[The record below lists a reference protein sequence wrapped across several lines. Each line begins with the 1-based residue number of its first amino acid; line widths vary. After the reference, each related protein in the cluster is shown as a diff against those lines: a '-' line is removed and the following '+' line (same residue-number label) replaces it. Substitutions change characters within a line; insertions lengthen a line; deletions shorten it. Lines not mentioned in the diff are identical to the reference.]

1 MKFRVVF
8 IQIITLLVAF
18 YAGTQD
24 VSAQRC
30 VADSLVARG
39 DSLRTAYRF
48 EESVKA
54 YGEAL
59 TALQDTAA
67 TAEDSL
73 FGIEISDR
81 LLLSENGRNMSD
93 YVYTPKVVA
102 RHTFSLDDFFL
113 YYALKDSTW
122 RPVPKVLDSLGGP
135 YAKALYVPS
144 GSETIYFSAPDHN
157 GIRNIYTTSL
167 RDTVW
172 SVPALLNEDMTSA
185 ADEIYPMLSQDGKSL
200 YFASRG
206 LYGVGGFDIY
216 VSLWDEENQDWTSP
230 VNMGFP
236 YSSPANDFLLVGS
249 DDGKYM
255 MFASDRDCSADSVN
269 VYVLER
275 ESVPVRSAVTDPE
288 QLLALARLVPDAG
301 LENVGKAED
310 VKSDIPENVDTRRYM
325 DKMAHVRALRDTLS
339 SYEES
344 IAHLREKY
352 SMAESEGEKQNL
364 GEQILGAEAE
374 LPAIQA
380 RLDEA
385 IRELQNIEMDFLFS
399 GVVIDP
405 DKLLV
410 EAEREVIGEESGF
423 VFTRKNMGESLLLE
437 MEVPEP
443 QFDYSFKILEEAQV
457 LKDTV
462 KRSGIVYQIQIL
474 SSDRPTTLKSL
485 KGLSPVFETITSGGR
500 YVYRVGL
507 FHEYKDVLPHLN
519 TVKRL
524 GFRSAYIVA
533 MVDGVE
539 KKVAVARNLENEL
552 KAKKP
557 QLFRV
562 VIKAEGE
569 LDPVVIM
576 SLKQQAGDRDIA
588 RTEGGLIVG
597 PFEGEAAAKEFTDF
611 VSAMGFGPAEM
622 EEIINQ

>member
-1 MKFRVVF
+1 
-8 IQIITLLVAF
+8 
-18 YAGTQD
+18 
-24 VSAQRC
+24 
-30 VADSLVARG
+30 
-39 DSLRTAYRF
+39 
-48 EESVKA
+48 
-54 YGEAL
+54 
-59 TALQDTAA
+59 
-67 TAEDSL
+67 
-73 FGIEISDR
+73 
-81 LLLSENGRNMSD
+81 
-93 YVYTPKVVA
+93 
-102 RHTFSLDDFFL
+102 
-113 YYALKDSTW
+113 
-122 RPVPKVLDSLGGP
+122 
-135 YAKALYVPS
+135 
-144 GSETIYFSAPDHN
+144 
-157 GIRNIYTTSL
+157 
-167 RDTVW
+167 
-172 SVPALLNEDMTSA
+172 
-185 ADEIYPMLSQDGKSL
+185 
-200 YFASRG
+200 
-206 LYGVGGFDIY
+206 
-216 VSLWDEENQDWTSP
+216 
-230 VNMGFP
+230 MGFP

-249 DDGKYM
+249 DDGRYL
-255 MFASDRDCSADSVN
+255 MFASDRDCNSDSVN

-352 SMAESEGEKQNL
+352 SMAESEGEKQHL

-562 VIKAEGE
+562 MIKAEGE

-597 PFEGEAAAKEFTDF
+597 PFETDAAKEFVEF
-611 VSAMGFGPAEM
+611 VTAMGYGPAQI

>member
-1 MKFRVVF
+1 MNLRVVF
-8 IQIITLLVAF
+8 LQFLTLLVVF
-18 YAGTQD
+18 CAGTED
-24 VSAQRC
+24 VSAQRH
-30 VADSLVARG
+30 VADSLLAKG
-39 DSLRTAYRF
+39 DSLRMAYRF
-48 EESVKA
+48 EESLKA
-54 YGEAL
+54 YGDAL
-59 TALQDTAA
+59 NSLRDT
-67 TAEDSL
+67 TVTEEDSL
-73 FGIEISDR
+73 FSIEISDR
-81 LLLSENGRNMSD
+81 ILLSENGRNMSG

-122 RPVPKVLDSLGGP
+122 RPVPRELDSLGGP
-135 YAKALYVPS
+135 YSKALYVPS
-144 GSETIYFSAPDHN
+144 GAETIYFSAPDQN

-167 RDTVW
+167 KDTVW
-172 SVPALLNEDMTSA
+172 SIPALLNEDMTSP

-200 YFASRG
+200 YFASKG

-216 VSLWDEENQDWTSP
+216 VSKWDDDNSDWAAP

-236 YSSPANDFLLVGS
+236 YSSPANDFMLVGS

-269 VYVLER
+269 VYVFEQ
-275 ESVPVRSAVTDPE
+275 ESVPVRSAVTDPDE
-288 QLLALARLVPDAG
+288 LLNLSRLVPSSG
-301 LENVGKAED
+301 LENMGKGED

-325 DKMAHVRALRDTLS
+325 DTMAHVRALRDTLS
-339 SYEES
+339 ACEES
-344 IAHLREKY
+344 ITNLREKY
-352 SMAESEGEKQNL
+352 SQAESDDEKQKVA
-364 GEQILGAEAE
+364 EQILASEAE

-385 IRELQNIEMDFLFS
+385 IRQLQNIEMDFLFS

-410 EAEREVIGEESGF
+410 EAEREVIGEASGF
-423 VFTRKNMGESLLLE
+423 VFTRMSMSDSLCLN

-443 QFDYSFKILEEAQV
+443 EFDYSFKILEEAQV
-457 LKDTV
+457 LRDTV
-462 KRSGIVYQIQIL
+462 TRSGIVYQIQIL

-485 KGLSPVFETITSGGR
+485 KGLSPVFETVSPSGR
-500 YVYRVGL
+500 YTYRVGL

-524 GFRSAYIVA
+524 GFRGAYIVA

-539 KKVAVARNLENEL
+539 KKVAVVRNLENEM
-552 KAKKP
+552 KARKP

-569 LDPVVIM
+569 LDSVVLM

-588 RTEGGLIVG
+588 RSEGGLIVG
-597 PFEGEAAAKEFTDF
+597 PFETDAAKEFVEF
-611 VSAMGFGPAEM
+611 VTAMGYGPAQM

>member
-1 MKFRVVF
+1 MNFRVVF
-8 IQIITLLVAF
+8 LHFLTLLVVF
-18 YAGTQD
+18 WAGTED
-24 VSAQRC
+24 VSAQRH
-30 VADSLVARG
+30 VADSLLARG
-39 DSLRTAYRF
+39 DSLKMAYRF
-48 EESVKA
+48 EESLRA
-54 YGEAL
+54 YGDAL
-59 TALQDTAA
+59 NSLKDT
-67 TAEDSL
+67 TVTEEDSL
-73 FGIEISDR
+73 FSIEISDR
-81 LLLSENGRNMSD
+81 ILLSENGRNMSD

-122 RPVPKVLDSLGGP
+122 RPVPRELDSLGGP
-135 YAKALYVPS
+135 YSRALYVPS
-144 GSETIYFSAPDHN
+144 GAETIYFSAPDQN

-167 RDTVW
+167 KDTVW
-172 SVPALLNEDMTSA
+172 SIPALLNEDMTSP

-200 YFASRG
+200 YFASKG

-216 VSLWDEENQDWTSP
+216 VSKWDDENNDWAAP

-236 YSSPANDFLLVGS
+236 YSSPANDFMLVGS
-249 DDGKYM
+249 DDGKYL
-255 MFASDRDCSADSVN
+255 MFASDRDCPADSVN
-269 VYVLER
+269 VYVFEQ
-275 ESVPVRSAVTDPE
+275 ESVPVRSAVSDPE
-288 QLLALARLVPDAG
+288 ELLNLSRLVPSSG
-301 LENVGKAED
+301 IESIGKGED

-339 SYEES
+339 TCEES
-344 IAHLREKY
+344 ITNLREKY
-352 SMAESEGEKQNL
+352 SQAESEDDKQKL
-364 GEQILGAEAE
+364 AEQILASEAE

-385 IRELQNIEMDFLFS
+385 IRQLQNIEMDFLFS

-410 EAEREVIGEESGF
+410 EAEREVIGEASGF
-423 VFTRKNMGESLLLE
+423 VFTRMSTGDSLCLN

-443 QFDYSFKILEEAQV
+443 KFDYSFKILEEAQV
-457 LKDTV
+457 LRDTV
-462 KRSGIVYQIQIL
+462 TRSGIVYQIQIL

-485 KGLSPVFETITSGGR
+485 KGLSPVFETVSPSGR
-500 YVYRVGL
+500 YTYRVGL

-524 GFRSAYIVA
+524 GFRGAYIVA
-533 MVDGVE
+533 MLDGVE
-539 KKVAVARNLENEL
+539 KKVAVVRNLENEL
-552 KAKKP
+552 KARKP

-569 LDPVVIM
+569 LDSVVLM

-597 PFEGEAAAKEFTDF
+597 PFEADAAKEFVEF
-611 VSAMGFGPAEM
+611 VSAMGYGPAQM